1 MTIKN
6 QVTVVFNSPEDLMF
20 LKSILWLAEV
30 GLDKM
35 FQSQPHDIVKNSGF
49 GIEFSQRAT
58 LKRTDEALLI
68 LCNQPRRVNV

>member
-6 QVTVVFNSPEDLMF
+6 QVTVAFNSPEDLMF

-35 FQSQPHDIVKNSGF
+35 FQSQPHDIVKNSVL
-49 GIEFSQRAT
+49 GIEFSQQAI
-58 LKRTDEALLI
+58 LKRTNEALFRLR
-68 LCNQPRRVNV
+68 QPQDFM